1 MSELFI
7 ILTTLIERGVKG
19 RFTGSLIIRIKAVAE
34 AGVLAV
40 LFKVGLII

>member
-1 MSELFI
+1 M
-7 ILTTLIERGVKG
+7 ILTALAERGVGG
-19 RFTGSLIIRIKAVAE
+19 RFTGSLIARTEAVVE